1 MKKITALL
9 VSLIMSC
16 AVMAGC
22 SDSSSS
28 SSSKADSTSKAET
41 SAAADESTASEAGTA
56 TDLEDTLTAQYTKK
70 IQGESLAID
79 MTVASEYD
87 NSSAVVEIAGGN
99 MHMKM
104 NFMGVDM
111 DIYNIDGVMYT
122 LDSESKTYYTVDME
136 ESIDDFKSEIGYGIN
151 DSYKFISSETTD
163 DGLICET
170 FESTEDPDMELESGV
185 TLDTSDS
192 DDYSFTT
199 TFKYYFNAD
208 TKDIVKI
215 ETISDG
221 STTTV
226 TINSFTTENV
236 EVKLPD
242 DFDSW
247 TEQSFDKDTED
258 IPYDVDGDF
267 RAFEQMKDKY
277 EGNYLANL
285 TGQMSNN
292 GTKYTICIKD
302 GKAYQALTVQG
313 MKSYTVCP
321 GDGKL
326 YNVSEGTTTYSIEDD
341 DGNQWKSADIL
352 FGATLDFDHAYIDT
366 TTNVVQEYYN
376 LDSSVSGGEGQIVYG
391 FDGATYDLKQVVLL
405 PEGADESSAV
415 YFTVDSIGEADDSL
429 LAVPDLSAYTK
440 E

>member
-28 SSSKADSTSKAET
+28 SSSKADSSTSKAET

-56 TDLEDTLTAQYTKK
+56 TNLEDTLTAQYTKK

-79 MTVASEYD
+79 MTVSSEYGD
-87 NSSAVVEIAGGN
+87 ESAVVEIAGGN

-104 NFMGVDM
+104 NVMGMDM
-111 DIYNIDGVMYT
+111 DIYAIDGVMYT

-170 FESTEDPDMELESGV
+170 FESTEDLGNELESGV
-185 TLDTSDS
+185 TLDTSES
-192 DDYSFTT
+192 DDRSFKT

-208 TKDIVKI
+208 TKDLVKI
-215 ETISDG
+215 ETISDVT
-221 STTTV
+221 TTTV
-226 TINSFTTENV
+226 TVNSFKTENV

-247 TEQSFDKDTED
+247 TKQSSNMDTDD
-258 IPYDVDGDF
+258 IPYD
-267 RAFEQMKDKY
+267 AE
-277 EGNYLANL
+277 
-285 TGQMSNN
+285 
-292 GTKYTICIKD
+292 
-302 GKAYQALTVQG
+302 
-313 MKSYTVCP
+313 
-321 GDGKL
+321 
-326 YNVSEGTTTYSIEDD
+326 
-341 DGNQWKSADIL
+341 
-352 FGATLDFDHAYIDT
+352 LDF
-366 TTNVVQEYYN
+366 
-376 LDSSVSGGEGQIVYG
+376 
-391 FDGATYDLKQVVLL
+391 
-405 PEGADESSAV
+405 ESEAESA
-415 YFTVDSIGEADDSL
+415 E
-429 LAVPDLSAYTK
+429 
-440 E
+440 

>member
-28 SSSKADSTSKAET
+28 SSSKADSSTSKAET

-56 TDLEDTLTAQYTKK
+56 TNLEDTLTAQYTKK

-79 MTVASEYD
+79 MTVSSEYGD
-87 NSSAVVEIAGGN
+87 ESAVVEIAGGN

-104 NFMGVDM
+104 NVMGMDM
-111 DIYNIDGVMYT
+111 DIYAIDGVMYT

-170 FESTEDPDMELESGV
+170 FESTEDLGNELESGV
-185 TLDTSDS
+185 TLDTSES
-192 DDYSFTT
+192 DDRSFKT

-208 TKDIVKI
+208 TKDLVKI
-215 ETISDG
+215 ETISDVT
-221 STTTV
+221 TTTV
-226 TINSFTTENV
+226 TVNSFTTENV

-247 TEQSFDKDTED
+247 TEQSFNMDTD
-258 IPYDVDGDF
+258 
-267 RAFEQMKDKY
+267 
-277 EGNYLANL
+277 
-285 TGQMSNN
+285 
-292 GTKYTICIKD
+292 
-302 GKAYQALTVQG
+302 
-313 MKSYTVCP
+313 
-321 GDGKL
+321 
-326 YNVSEGTTTYSIEDD
+326 
-341 DGNQWKSADIL
+341 DIL
-352 FGATLDFDHAYIDT
+352 DDAELNF
-366 TTNVVQEYYN
+366 
-376 LDSSVSGGEGQIVYG
+376 
-391 FDGATYDLKQVVLL
+391 
-405 PEGADESSAV
+405 ESEAESA
-415 YFTVDSIGEADDSL
+415 E
-429 LAVPDLSAYTK
+429 
-440 E
+440 